1 MTDEQIIKALEIC
14 TDEHMGC
21 EDGCPYRLGECLDDG
36 YRSKP
41 MKDALDLINRK
52 DAVIFNLNKENSALK
67 LKNDEFLKS
76 NEKAKAEI
84 DRLRYILVNF
94 MGEIFD
100 WGNKNGVD
108 TRIFAQTAILGKEK
122 DGAVKQIKSEAYREF
137 ADKLA
142 GAFNKDINLYGR
154 CTLSAVALKINTTLK
169 ELTDQTATN
178 QSVSL
183 IDGHIEE

>member
-1 MTDEQIIKALEIC
+1 MTDEQIIKALKLC
-14 TDEHMGC
+14 TSEHMGC

-41 MKDALDLINRK
+41 MKDALDLINRQ
-52 DAVIFNLNKENSALK
+52 
-67 LKNDEFLKS
+67 
-76 NEKAKAEI
+76 KAEI
-84 DRLRYILVNF
+84 ETKQSAYELCKQEYDSMFNANRNLLAEVERLKAEAD
-94 MGEIFD
+94 M
-100 WGNKNGVD
+100 
-108 TRIFAQTAILGKEK
+108 A
-122 DGAVKQIKSEAYREF
+122 DGYADALEAKAKSEAYREF

-154 CTLSAVALKINTTLK
+154 CTLSDVALKINNTLK

-178 QSVSL
+178 HFVSL